1 MEDKKAMRQAAM
13 DMLSKLKD
21 LDLSK
26 AKMVSVSVVMAGEGM
41 PSKLKG
47 KGMHKMPDG
56 SMMKDEDM
64 DDSEEDYGEEESSGE
79 YCKDCGMKKSECEC
93 D

>member
-13 DMLSKLKD
+13 DMLTKLKD

-26 AKMVSVSVVMAGEGM
+26 AKMVSVSVVMAKEGM
-41 PSKLKG
+41 PSKM
-47 KGMHKMPDG
+47 KGMHKMPNG
-56 SMMKDEDM
+56 SMMKDEDTE
-64 DDSEEDYGEEESSGE
+64 SEEDYGEEESSGE
-79 YCKDCGMKKSECEC
+79 YCSGCGMKKRECEC

>member
-26 AKMVSVSVVMAGEGM
+26 AKMVSVSVVMSGEGM
-41 PSKLKG
+41 PSK

-64 DDSEEDYGEEESSGE
+64 EEEEDYGEEESSGE

>member
-26 AKMVSVSVVMAGEGM
+26 AKMVSVSVVMSGEGM
-41 PSKLKG
+41 PSK
-47 KGMHKMPDG
+47 MKMPNG
-56 SMMKDEDM
+56 SMMKDEDTE
-64 DDSEEDYGEEESSGE
+64 SEEDYGEEESSGE
-79 YCKDCGMKKSECEC
+79 YCSGCGMKKRECEC

>member
-13 DMLSKLKD
+13 DMLSKLQD

-26 AKMVSVSVVMAGEGM
+26 AKMVSVSVVMNGDGI
-41 PSKLKG
+41 PSPKS
-47 KGMHKMPDG
+47 KGMHKMPNG
-56 SMMKDEDM
+56 KMMA
-64 DDSEEDYGEEESSGE
+64 DSEMESESEYSADTEESSGE
-79 YCKDCGMKKSECEC
+79 YCSDCGMKKSECEC

>member
-26 AKMVSVSVVMAGEGM
+26 AKMVSVSVVMSGEGM
-41 PSKLKG
+41 PSKM

-64 DDSEEDYGEEESSGE
+64 EEEEDYGEEESSGE